1 MKEVRNEK
9 WEVRNKFSLLTSHS
23 INGGFLMQMKAL
35 EKQRSEIYGKYPL
48 KPADSE
54 DAEPRS
60 LDGLRVSEE
69 EYWETY
75 YDYVGENDFSYEWN
89 DGVLEEKPMGDH
101 LSYLMFDWF
110 YLLLKQYLEANHL
123 AKIFGTDMG
132 FRLALQHKTTIRKP
146 DLSLILDS
154 NPVRFDLSDRSYK
167 GIFDICF
174 EFLSD
179 SIKKYAERDTI
190 HKRSEYAG
198 IRVKEYFILD
208 RLGKQTAFYRL
219 NRKGFYSSIRPIG
232 GIIRSAVLPGFQF
245 RRDDL
250 YTRPHFRDIIADPVY
265 NAFVLK
271 DFQAERSR
279 AEKAEK
285 SAEVERKKADVERK
299 KAQKLADRLRSL
311 GIDPDAE

>member
-1 MKEVRNEK
+1 
-9 WEVRNKFSLLTSHS
+9 
-23 INGGFLMQMKAL
+23 MQMKAL
-35 EKQRSEIYGKYPL
+35 EKQRSEIHGKYP
-48 KPADSE
+48 PE
-54 DAEPRS
+54 PAEPEYAEPLS

-75 YDYVGENDFSYEWN
+75 YDYVGDNDFSFEWN

-110 YLLLKQYLEANHL
+110 YLLLKQYLEANPI

-132 FRLALQHKTTIRKP
+132 FRLALQHKTSIRKP

-154 NPVRFDLSDRSYK
+154 NPVRFDLLDRSYK
-167 GIFDICF
+167 GIYDICF

-179 SIKKYAERDTI
+179 STKKYAERDTI

-198 IRVKEYFILD
+198 IGVKEYFILD
-208 RLGKQTAFYRL
+208 RLGKETAFYRL

-250 YTRPHFRDIIADPVY
+250 YTRPHFRDIISDPVY

-271 DFQAERSR
+271 DFQAEHRR
-279 AEKAEK
+279 AEKAEER
-285 SAEVERKKADVERK
+285 AEVERKRAETERK
-299 KAQKLADRLRSL
+299 KAQKLADKLRSL

>member
-1 MKEVRNEK
+1 MK
-9 WEVRNKFSLLTSHS
+9 
-23 INGGFLMQMKAL
+23 MKAL
-35 EKQRSEIYGKYPL
+35 EKQRSEIYGKYSP

-54 DAEPRS
+54 DAGPRS

-75 YDYVGENDFSYEWN
+75 YDYVGENDYSFEWN

-110 YLLLKQYLEANHL
+110 YLLLKQYLEANPL

-146 DLSLILDS
+146 NLSLILDS
-154 NPVRFDLSDRSYK
+154 NPVRFDLLDRSYK
-167 GIFDICF
+167 GIYDICF

-179 SIKKYAERDTI
+179 STKKYAERDTI

-208 RLGKQTAFYRL
+208 RLGKETAFYRL

-250 YTRPHFRDIIADPVY
+250 YTRPHFRDIMDDPIY

-285 SAEVERKKADVERK
+285 SAEVERKKAR
-299 KAQKLADRLRSL
+299 KLADKLRSL
-311 GIDPDAE
+311 GIDPEK

>member
-1 MKEVRNEK
+1 MK
-9 WEVRNKFSLLTSHS
+9 
-23 INGGFLMQMKAL
+23 MKAL

-48 KPADSE
+48 TPA

-89 DGVLEEKPMGDH
+89 DGVLEEKSMGDH

-110 YLLLKQYLEANHL
+110 YLLLKQYLEANPL

-154 NPVRFDLSDRSYK
+154 NPVRFDLLDRSYK
-167 GIFDICF
+167 GIYDICF

-179 SIKKYAERDTI
+179 STKKYAERDTI

-208 RLGKQTAFYRL
+208 RLGKETAFYRL

-250 YTRPHFRDIIADPVY
+250 YTRPHFRDIMDDPIY

-285 SAEVERKKADVERK
+285 SAEVERKKAR
-299 KAQKLADRLRSL
+299 KLADKLRSL
-311 GIDPDAE
+311 GIDPEK